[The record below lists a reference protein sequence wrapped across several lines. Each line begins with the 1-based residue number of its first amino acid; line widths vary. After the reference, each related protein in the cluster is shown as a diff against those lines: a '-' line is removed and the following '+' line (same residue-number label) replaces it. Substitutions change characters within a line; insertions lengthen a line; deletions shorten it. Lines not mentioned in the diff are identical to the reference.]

1 MNADCIRPVCSDC
14 DESMMMIVNTFI
26 IACLII
32 LRGSCFEQSELG
44 DLGQADNLRGSSRSG
59 SSRILG
65 EFLLADG
72 SKLVRSDH
80 VLRLP
85 GPGVPG
91 VDNCYIMLHFSI
103 TFLMAIV
110 IYI

>member
-1 MNADCIRPVCSDC
+1 M
-14 DESMMMIVNTFI
+14 EWMIFYTKYSAILERFMVLGPGDIPAKF
-26 IACLII
+26 CLTHLLIVPDI
-32 LRGSCFEQSELG
+32 VSPAALVKEGV
-44 DLGQADNLRGSSRSG
+44 
-59 SSRILG
+59 

-72 SKLVRSDH
+72 SQLVRSDH

-103 TFLMAIV
+103 TFLMTIV
-110 IYI
+110 MYI